1 MISVCK
7 VPVWLKLF
15 PPDKPGFKRGLNTS
29 FKICNDF
36 FSILFCVPF
45 YEWTFLSVKI
55 DLNYSKCQD

>member
-29 FKICNDF
+29 FKICNDL
-36 FSILFCVPF
+36 FSIFFVSLFMNGPF
-45 YEWTFLSVKI
+45 EV
-55 DLNYSKCQD
+55 SKFT